1 MTDKH
6 KTPFAFISYS
16 RYDKDIVLDIFRRIE
31 KYPYPKKWVEAQ
43 NRPQD
48 EKYVRPLFLDL
59 ADLSISHRD
68 FSEEIREN
76 LRTARYLI
84 VFCSKNSAKS
94 EFVKKEIDYFLKHH
108 GNNTDLI
115 VAVYINQIFQGMHPV
130 IDNIVATRNC
140 PIYTTDDGYAG
151 KIGRK
156 YCLYH
161 IIEFLLKVDF
171 SRLYNRYDRHK
182 RRKRQSKI
190 ALLLLFA
197 AIVTGIALYGWK
209 TEKKKAEIEG
219 RRAMIEHER
228 VRFEMGVFPYSLV
241 TGYVNNFLR
250 PTLSVLNDSC
260 HDTPHMIIFMP
271 NDTLELNDSVRNQKY
286 TSYIKRHYPFEGYV
300 TENINIPGRHRASSV
315 TKMVFSDRDLPIYK
329 DDARTVAAFRSVID
343 YKLSAKNPVKVPQ
356 SVRERFTQTYTD
368 SFVVFAE
375 RELPQY
381 KSQVHYIKDTMT
393 LGRLLDHLLK

>member
-1 MTDKH
+1 MTNKGKDY
-6 KTPFAFISYS
+6 FAFISYS

-31 KYPYPKKWVEAQ
+31 KYPYPKKWVDVQ
-43 NRPQD
+43 NRPYD
-48 EKYVRPLFLDL
+48 EKYIRPLFLDL
-59 ADLSISHRD
+59 ADLSIGHRN

-108 GNNTDLI
+108 NNNSDLI
-115 VAVYINQIFQGMHPV
+115 VAVYIDQVFQGMHPV

-151 KIGRK
+151 KIGKK

-171 SRLYNRYDRHK
+171 SKLYNRYDRHK
-182 RRKRQSKI
+182 RRKRQSKV

-197 AIVTGIALYGWK
+197 AIITGTALYGWL
-209 TEKKKAEIEG
+209 TESKKAEIEH
-219 RRAMIEHER
+219 AR
-228 VRFEMGVFPYSLV
+228 VDFEMGVFPYSLV
-241 TGYVNNFLR
+241 TGYVSNFVR
-250 PTLSVLNDSC
+250 PTMSVLNDSC
-260 HDTPHMIIFMP
+260 LETPHMIVFMP
-271 NDTLELNDSVRNQKY
+271 YNSLELNDSIRIHKY
-286 TSYIKRHYPFEGYV
+286 TDYIKRHYSFEGYV
-300 TENINIPGRHRASSV
+300 TENITIPGRPRAASV
-315 TKMVFSDRDLPIYK
+315 TKMLFTDHDIPIYK
-329 DDARTVAAFRSVID
+329 DDARTVTAFRSVID
-343 YKLSAKNPVKVPQ
+343 YKLSDRNPVKVPQ
-356 SVRERFTQTYTD
+356 SDRERFTQTYTD

-381 KSQVHYIKDTMT
+381 KSQVHYVKDTME
-393 LGRLLDHLLK
+393 LRKLLDRILK